1 MIPTMTANLKN
12 GLITVAIGLIICFIP
27 VPDGLNPHA
36 WHLLAIFVATII
48 GFILQPLPIGAV
60 AFIALA
66 VAASLKVLTPHEILA
81 GFGDETIWLIV
92 SAFLFAKGFI
102 KTGLGRRIAYRIMGA
117 IGDSSLKLG
126 YAMVLSDLVIAPAT
140 PSNTARAGGILYP
153 VVRSLSTAFDS
164 EPGESSRRIGSYL
177 MMTTFQGNCITS
189 AMFLTAV
196 APNSIV
202 AAMALQ
208 TANVHL
214 GWGTW
219 AMAAVVPGLIGIA
232 LTPWLLYRLYPP
244 EIIKTPQAREIARSE
259 LQNMGPI
266 SRGEMIVAAVFM
278 LALALW
284 TTSGITGLSA
294 TVVAMIAVG
303 IMLVGQAITW
313 QDVLE
318 EKGAWDTLVW
328 MGALISLASALT
340 HLGLIGWFAKL
351 VEARLTGIPWMIALA
366 VLLLAYMYS
375 HYAFASL
382 SAHVTAMYAAFLAI
396 AVATGAP
403 PFLAAMGLGVI
414 SALFGSLTHFATG
427 PAPIYFGAGYIP
439 QGTWWRLGF
448 IMSVVNLLVFIGIGG
463 LWWKLIGLW

>member
-1 MIPTMTANLKN
+1 MNVHLKH
-12 GLITVAIGLIICFIP
+12 GLITIGIGLLIWFIP
-27 VPDGLNPHA
+27 VPAGLHPQA
-36 WHLLAIFVATII
+36 WQLLAIFVATIV

-66 VAASLKVLTPHEILA
+66 VAATLKVLTPHQVLA
-81 GFGDETIWLIV
+81 GFGDDTIWLIV

-126 YAMVLSDLVIAPAT
+126 YALVLSDLVIAPAT

-153 VVRSLSTAFDS
+153 IVRSLASAFDS
-164 EPGESSRRIGSYL
+164 EPGDSPRRIGAYL
-177 MMTTFQGNCITS
+177 MTTTFQGNCITS

-214 GWGTW
+214 SWGTW
-219 AMAAVVPGLIGIA
+219 ALAASLPGLISLA
-232 LTPWLLYRLYPP
+232 LTPWLLYKLYPP
-244 EIIKTPQAREIARSE
+244 EIDKTPEAKEIARTE
-259 LQNMGPI
+259 LANMGPV
-266 SRGEMIVAAVFM
+266 SRGELIVAGVFL
-278 LALALW
+278 LALGLW

-340 HLGLIGWFAKL
+340 HLGLISWFSKL
-351 VEARLTGIPWMIALA
+351 VAAQLTGIPWMLALA

-382 SAHVTAMYAAFLAI
+382 SAHVTAMYAAFLAV
-396 AVATGAP
+396 AVGVGAP

-448 IMSVVNLLVFIGIGG
+448 IMSVVNLIVFIGIGG